1 MANHLKMAKI
11 NAILTLHAQGWS
23 QRRIAEQLGVHRD
36 TVARHLEAAASK
48 LTEAPT
54 GPEAEN
60 RPQARDPA
68 PLRPACRQRTRLGQ
82 R

>member
-11 NAILTLHAQGWS
+11 NAILTLHAQGRS
-23 QRRIAEQLGVHRD
+23 RRRIAEQLGVHRD
-36 TVARHLEAAASK
+36 TVARHLEAATSK

-60 RPQARDPA
+60 RPQAPTGC
-68 PLRPACRQRTRLGQ
+68 RPENMALSCRKV
-82 R
+82 